1 MKISNLIN
9 EDRIIFDNR
18 IQTKELLFEKVAEV
32 LFKEGSITNTKKFI
46 RDLYKREEETSTG
59 IEAGFGIPHAKS
71 KYVKEPL
78 IVFVHSDI
86 INDYFGLDDSPIE
99 CSFLIGVPKKATDVH
114 LQILSELSRKLM
126 DEKFR
131 ERLKNSKNKN
141 EIITILSN

>member
-9 EDRIIFDNR
+9 KDRIIFDNR

-131 ERLKNSKNKN
+131 EKLKNSKNKN